1 MEVEKKNASKGVI
14 EVLEG
19 SSGSFIELEAGRE
32 RDGIILAIA
41 HRIGRDVE
49 YKVCRVEGPNRTPVV
64 SATLGFQMAHYS
76 PAWNAR
82 DGMPP
87 MAAQEPAFAFERR
100 GLEAL
105 PFLHVVLTI
114 DATLITL
121 QQKSTARLDSDPT
134 IY

>member
-1 MEVEKKNASKGVI
+1 MAVEKKNASNVVI

-19 SSGSFIELEAGRE
+19 SAGSFVELEAGKE

-41 HRIGRDVE
+41 HRVGRDVE

-64 SATLGFQMAHYS
+64 SATLGYQITRYS

-82 DGMPP
+82 DGLPP
-87 MAAQEPAFAFERR
+87 AAAQQPDFERR
-100 GLEAL
+100 GLEEMW
-105 PFLHVVLTI
+105 FLQVVLMI

-121 QQKSTARLDSDPT
+121 QKKYSARLDSDPT

>member
-1 MEVEKKNASKGVI
+1 MANEKKNASNVVI

-19 SSGSFIELEAGRE
+19 SAGSFVELEAGRE

-49 YKVCRVEGPNRTPVV
+49 YKVCRVEGPNRTPVL
-64 SATLGFQMAHYS
+64 SATLGYQITRYS

-82 DGMPP
+82 DGLPP
-87 MAAQEPAFAFERR
+87 AAAQQPDFERR
-100 GLEAL
+100 GLEEM
-105 PFLHVVLTI
+105 PFLQVVLTI

-121 QQKSTARLDSDPT
+121 QQKYSARLDSDPT

>member
-1 MEVEKKNASKGVI
+1 MAVEKKNASNVVI

-19 SSGSFIELEAGRE
+19 SAGSFVELEAGRE

-49 YKVCRVEGPNRTPVV
+49 YKVCRVEGPNRTPVL
-64 SATLGFQMAHYS
+64 SATLGYQITRYS

-82 DGMPP
+82 DGLPP
-87 MAAQEPAFAFERR
+87 AAAQQPDFERR
-100 GLEAL
+100 GLEEM
-105 PFLHVVLTI
+105 PFLQVVLTI

-121 QQKSTARLDSDPT
+121 QQKYSARLDSDPT